1 MSCDFGVWFPHQ
13 RLSDEE
19 AGKLYAQLSKGLTV
33 GVAAHPAV
41 KAFYAEL
48 TAKYPEIADIPADQ
62 IEDKNLCPWSGAM
75 NKSAG
80 HVIMYCEWPRA
91 EYVANMIKSLASK
104 HGLAFYDPQSLRVRY
119 FDKPA
124 AKASWW
130 SALT

>member
-1 MSCDFGVWFPHQ
+1 MHQ
-13 RLSDEE
+13 RRSGDADGTLD
-19 AGKLYAQLSKGLTV
+19 AQLAMGVTV
-33 GVAAHPAV
+33 GVQAHPAV
-41 KAFYAEL
+41 KACYAEL

-62 IEDKNLCPWSGAM
+62 IEDKNQCPWSGAM

-91 EYVANMIKSLASK
+91 EYIANLIKSLAAK
-104 HGLAFYDPQSLRVRY
+104 HGLAFYDPQSLRIRY

-124 AKASWW
+124 GKTSWW